1 MSSFRMRHPEEISL
15 VRYLDDDLPARQAGK
30 VASHLESC
38 SQCRAEFEALQSTV
52 ADCARYRQDVLAA
65 MPAPPA
71 EWRDLYRDF
80 SRIDESLAHEPLLVR
95 LARPLVH
102 AGAPRWAT
110 AAVLAMLV
118 VIGVFY
124 QLRQTPSVQAATLLK
139 RAMAVAEAKPR
150 PVHRIRVRTGKLD
163 FTRVIG
169 PQAPLTSAA
178 AGAPMEALANLGVL
192 FNQAHYDWNDPLSAR
207 SFEQWREQQVHTTDE
222 VSTVAA
228 GYRIRTVAREGEIA
242 EAAITF
248 EASDMMPIDERIE
261 FRDNQWV
268 ELTEIAESTT
278 ESGGLTVAPRVEV
291 PVRAAVPP
299 SRPAALAP
307 GPSASISDELQ
318 VLSALHGVEADLGDP
333 IDVSLSGGKVLVTGR
348 AGLLP
353 NRQQKIQTVLAN
365 MPLVEV
371 QFDSLQPAAIPPQA
385 ALSSA
390 GGTATPR
397 PVIQSR
403 VEQQLGGHA
412 EFERFSAQI
421 LDSDEDAMKRVYALH
436 SLAQKFPAGTE
447 SQLNAKD
454 RELLTTLSREHA
466 AVLAQKVSILESL
479 LLPTLS
485 SLGGT
490 AALVHAAPHSAW
502 QPAVEDLFRS
512 STRVDKLV
520 SIMLGMTPSEGSTAS
535 LPTDLLSALKDLQ
548 SNLGD
553 CQRLIGR

>member
-1 MSSFRMRHPEEISL
+1 MNNLWMRHSEEVSL
-15 VRYLDDDLPARQAGK
+15 VRYLDGELPASQARK
-30 VASHLESC
+30 MASHLESC
-38 SQCRAEFEALQSTV
+38 PQCRSEFEALQSTV

-80 SRIDESLAHEPLLVR
+80 SRIDESLAHESLLVR
-95 LARPLVH
+95 LARPLMH
-102 AGAPRWAT
+102 AGAPRWAM

-118 VIGVFY
+118 VGVFY

-139 RAMAVAEAKPR
+139 RAIATAEAKPR
-150 PVHRIRVRTGKLD
+150 LVHRIRVRTGNLD

-169 PQAPLTSAA
+169 SQAPLTSAA
-178 AGAPMEALANLGVL
+178 AGPSLEAAVKIGALFNLAN
-192 FNQAHYDWNDPLSAR
+192 YDWNDPLSAR

-228 GYRIRTVAREGEIA
+228 GYRVRTVTREGEIA
-242 EAAITF
+242 EASITF
-248 EASDMMPIDERIE
+248 EASDLMPVDERIE
-261 FRDNQWV
+261 FRDNEWV

-278 ESGGLTVAPRVEV
+278 ESGGITVAPRVEV
-291 PVRAAVPP
+291 PVRAAEPP
-299 SRPAALAP
+299 SRPAAFAP

-318 VLSALHGVEADLGDP
+318 VLSALHEVEADLGDP
-333 IDVSLSGGKVLVTGR
+333 IEVSLSGGKVLVTGR

-353 NRQQKIQTVLAN
+353 DRQQKIQAALAN
-365 MPLVEV
+365 MPLVEM

-390 GGTATPR
+390 GGSANPR

-403 VEQQLGGHA
+403 VEKQLGGRA
-412 EFERFSAQI
+412 AFDRFSAQI
-421 LDSDEDAMKRVYALH
+421 LESDEDAMKRVYALRA
-436 SLAQKFPAGTE
+436 LAQKFPPDTE
-447 SQLNAKD
+447 SQLTAGE
-454 RELLTTLSREHA
+454 RELLMTLSREHT
-466 AVLAQKVSILESL
+466 AVLSQKVSTLASL

-490 AALVHAAPHSAW
+490 AALVHAAPHAAW

-512 STRVDKLV
+512 SAQVDKLV
-520 SIMLGMTPSEGSTAS
+520 FIMLGMTPSDGSTAS
-535 LPTDLLSALKDLQ
+535 LPTDLLSSLKDLQ
-548 SNLGD
+548 SNLDD
-553 CQRLIGR
+553 CQRLIAAR

>member
-1 MSSFRMRHPEEISL
+1 MNSFWMRHPEEVAL
-15 VRYLDDDLPARQAGK
+15 VRYLDGELPVRQARK
-30 VASHLESC
+30 MASHLESC
-38 SQCRAEFEALQSTV
+38 SQCRTEFEALQSTV

-71 EWRDLYRDF
+71 EWGDLYRDF

-118 VIGVFY
+118 VFGVLY

-139 RAMAVAEAKPR
+139 RAIATAEAKPR
-150 PVHRIRVRTGKLD
+150 LVHRIRVRTGNLD

-178 AGAPMEALANLGVL
+178 ADIGGL
-192 FNQAHYDWNDPLSAR
+192 FNLAHYDWNDPLSAR
-207 SFEQWREQQVHTTDE
+207 SFEQWRDRQIHTTDE

-242 EAAITF
+242 EASITL
-248 EASDMMPIDERIE
+248 EASDLMPVDERIE
-261 FRDNQWV
+261 FRDNEWV

-278 ESGGLTVAPRVEV
+278 ESGGITVAPRVEV
-291 PVRAAVPP
+291 PVRAAEPP
-299 SRPAALAP
+299 SRLAAFAP

-318 VLSALHGVEADLGDP
+318 VLSALHEVEADLGDP
-333 IDVSLSGGKVLVTGR
+333 IEVSLSNGKVLITGR
-348 AGLLP
+348 AGLP
-353 NRQQKIQTVLAN
+353 AGRQRKIQAALAD
-365 MPLVEV
+365 MPMVEM

-390 GGTATPR
+390 AGAATPR

-403 VEQQLGGHA
+403 VEKQLGGRA
-412 EFERFSAQI
+412 EFERFSTQI
-421 LDSDEDAMKRVYALH
+421 LESDEEAMQRVYALRT
-436 SLAQKFPAGTE
+436 LAQKFSTDSE

-454 RELLTTLSREHA
+454 REILTTLSREHA
-466 AVLAQKVSILESL
+466 AVLSQKVSTLESL

-490 AALVHAAPHSAW
+490 AALAQAAPHAAW
-502 QPAVEDLFRS
+502 QAAVEDLFRS

-520 SIMLGMTPSEGSTAS
+520 SIMLGMTPSDGSTAS
-535 LPTDLLSALKDLQ
+535 LPTDLLSAMKDLQ
-548 SNLGD
+548 SNLDD

>member
-1 MSSFRMRHPEEISL
+1 MRHPEETSL
-15 VRYLDDDLPARQAGK
+15 VRYLDGDLPAREAGK

-52 ADCARYRQDVLAA
+52 ADCARYRQEVLDA

-110 AAVLAMLV
+110 AAVLATLV
-118 VIGVFY
+118 VLGVFY
-124 QLRQTPSVQAATLLK
+124 QLRQTPSVQAAALLK
-139 RAMAVAEAKPR
+139 RAIATAEAKPR
-150 PVHRIRVRTGKLD
+150 RVHRIRVRTGNLD
-163 FTRVIG
+163 FTRVVG
-169 PQAPLTSAA
+169 PQAPLTTAA
-178 AGAPMEALANLGVL
+178 AAPSVEALFNL
-192 FNQAHYDWNDPLSAR
+192 AHIDRNDPLSAR

-242 EAAITF
+242 EASITF
-248 EASDMMPIDERIE
+248 EVSDLMPVDERIE
-261 FRDNQWV
+261 LRVNQGV

-278 ESGGLTVAPRVEV
+278 ESGSITVAPRVEV
-291 PVRAAVPP
+291 PVRAAEPP
-299 SRPAALAP
+299 SRPAAFAP

-318 VLSALHGVEADLGDP
+318 VLLALHEVEADLGDP
-333 IDVSLSGGKVLVTGR
+333 IDVSLSNGKVLVTGR
-348 AGLLP
+348 AGLP
-353 NRQQKIQTVLAN
+353 PSRQQKIQAALAN
-365 MPLVEV
+365 MPLVEM

-390 GGTATPR
+390 GGSATPH

-403 VEQQLGGHA
+403 VEKQLGGHA

-421 LDSDEDAMKRVYALH
+421 LESDEEAMKRVYALH
-436 SLAQKFPAGTE
+436 SLAQKFPAASE
-447 SQLNAKD
+447 AQLSAKD

-466 AVLAQKVSILESL
+466 AVLSQKVSTLESL

-490 AALVHAAPHSAW
+490 AALVHAAPHAAW

-512 STRVDKLV
+512 SSRVDKLV
-520 SIMLGMTPSEGSTAS
+520 SVMLGMTPSEGSTSS

-548 SNLGD
+548 SNLDD
-553 CQRLIGR
+553 CQRLIAAR

>member
-15 VRYLDDDLPARQAGK
+15 VRYLDADLPTREAGK

-52 ADCARYRQDVLAA
+52 ADCASYRQDVLAA

-102 AGAPRWAT
+102 AGAPRWAM
-110 AAVLAMLV
+110 AAVMAMLV
-118 VIGVFY
+118 VLGVFY
-124 QLRQTPSVQAATLLK
+124 QLRQAPSVQAAALLK
-139 RAMAVAEAKPR
+139 RAIATAEAKPR
-150 PVHRIRVRTGKLD
+150 LVHRIRVRTGNLD

-169 PQAPLTSAA
+169 PQAPLTPAD
-178 AGAPMEALANLGVL
+178 AGPSVEALFNL
-192 FNQAHYDWNDPLSAR
+192 AHYDWNDPLSAR
-207 SFEQWREQQVHTTDE
+207 SFEQWRDRQIHTTDE

-228 GYRIRTVAREGEIA
+228 GYRIRTIPSEGEIA
-242 EAAITF
+242 EATITL
-248 EASDMMPIDERIE
+248 EASDLMPVDERIE
-261 FRDNQWV
+261 FRDKEWV
-268 ELTEIAESTT
+268 ELTDIAESTT
-278 ESGGLTVAPRVEV
+278 ESVGITVAPRVEV
-291 PVRAAVPP
+291 PVRAAELP
-299 SRPAALAP
+299 SRPAAFAP

-318 VLSALHGVEADLGDP
+318 VLSALHEVEADLGDP
-333 IDVSLSGGKVLVTGR
+333 IEVSLANGKVLVAGR

-353 NRQQKIQTVLAN
+353 GRQKKIQAALAN
-365 MPLVEV
+365 MPLVEM
-371 QFDSLQPAAIPPQA
+371 QFDSLQPAAVPSQD

-390 GGTATPR
+390 GGTANPR

-403 VEQQLGGHA
+403 VEKQLGGRA

-421 LDSDEDAMKRVYALH
+421 LDSAEDAMKRVYALRT
-436 SLAQKFPAGTE
+436 LAQKFPSDTE
-447 SQLNAKD
+447 SQLDAKD
-454 RELLTTLSREHA
+454 RELLTTLSREHT
-466 AVLAQKVSILESL
+466 AVLSQKVSTLENL

-490 AALVHAAPHSAW
+490 AALVHATPHAAW

-512 STRVDKLV
+512 SARVDKLV
-520 SIMLGMTPSEGSTAS
+520 SIMLGMTPSDGSTSS
-535 LPTDLLSALKDLQ
+535 LPTELLSALKDLQ
-548 SNLGD
+548 SNLDD
-553 CQRLIGR
+553 CQRLIAK

>member
-1 MSSFRMRHPEEISL
+1 MNNLWMRHSEEVSL
-15 VRYLDDDLPARQAGK
+15 VRYLDGELPASQARK
-30 VASHLESC
+30 MASHLESC
-38 SQCRAEFEALQSTV
+38 PQCRSEFEALQSTV

-80 SRIDESLAHEPLLVR
+80 SRIDESLAHESLLVR
-95 LARPLVH
+95 LARPLMH
-102 AGAPRWAT
+102 AGAPRWAM

-118 VIGVFY
+118 VGVFY

-139 RAMAVAEAKPR
+139 RAIATAEAKPR
-150 PVHRIRVRTGKLD
+150 LVHRIRVRTGNLD

-169 PQAPLTSAA
+169 SQAPLTSAA
-178 AGAPMEALANLGVL
+178 AGPSLEAAVKIGALFNLAN
-192 FNQAHYDWNDPLSAR
+192 YDWNDPLSAR

-228 GYRIRTVAREGEIA
+228 GYRVRTVTREGEIA
-242 EAAITF
+242 EASITF
-248 EASDMMPIDERIE
+248 EASDLMPVDERIE
-261 FRDNQWV
+261 FRDNEWV

-278 ESGGLTVAPRVEV
+278 ESGGITAAPRVEV
-291 PVRAAVPP
+291 PVRAAELP
-299 SRPAALAP
+299 SRPAAFAP

-318 VLSALHGVEADLGDP
+318 VLSALHEVEADLGDP
-333 IDVSLSGGKVLVTGR
+333 IEVSLANGKVLVSGR

-353 NRQQKIQTVLAN
+353 GRQQKIQAALAN
-365 MPLVEV
+365 MPLVEL

-390 GGTATPR
+390 GGSANPR

-403 VEQQLGGHA
+403 VEKQLGGRTA
-412 EFERFSAQI
+412 FDRFSAQI

-436 SLAQKFPAGTE
+436 TLAQKFPADTE

-466 AVLAQKVSILESL
+466 AVLSQKVSTLESL

-490 AALVHAAPHSAW
+490 AALVHAAPHAAW
-502 QPAVEDLFRS
+502 QSAVEDLFRS
-512 STRVDKLV
+512 STRVDKSV
-520 SIMLGMTPSEGSTAS
+520 SIMLGMTPSDGSTAS

-548 SNLGD
+548 SNLDD
-553 CQRLIGR
+553 CQRLIAK

>member
-15 VRYLDDDLPARQAGK
+15 VRYLDGDLPAREAGK

-80 SRIDESLAHEPLLVR
+80 SRIDESLAHDSLLVR

-110 AAVLAMLV
+110 VAVLATLV

-124 QLRQTPSVQAATLLK
+124 QLRQAPSVQAATLLR
-139 RAMAVAEAKPR
+139 RAMATAEAKPR
-150 PVHRIRVRTGKLD
+150 PVHRIRVRTGNLD
-163 FTRVIG
+163 FTRVVG

-178 AGAPMEALANLGVL
+178 GPSFEALVKIGSL

-207 SFEQWREQQVHTTDE
+207 SFEQWREQQIHTTDE

-228 GYRIRTVAREGEIA
+228 GYRIRTVARDGEIA
-242 EAAITF
+242 EASITF
-248 EASDMMPIDERIE
+248 EASDLMPVDERIE

-268 ELTEIAESTT
+268 ELTDIAESTT
-278 ESGGLTVAPRVEV
+278 ESAGTTVTPRVEV
-291 PVRAAVPP
+291 PVRAAELP
-299 SRPAALAP
+299 SRPAAFAP
-307 GPSASISDELQ
+307 GPSASASDELQ
-318 VLSALHGVEADLGDP
+318 VMSALHEVEADLGDP
-333 IDVSLSGGKVLVTGR
+333 IEVSLSGGKVLVTGR

-353 NRQQKIQTVLAN
+353 ARRQKIQAALAN
-365 MPLVEV
+365 MPLVEM

-390 GGTATPR
+390 SGAATPH

-403 VEQQLGGHA
+403 VEKQLGGQA
-412 EFERFSAQI
+412 AFERFSAQI
-421 LDSDEDAMKRVYALH
+421 LASDEDAMKRVYALRT
-436 SLAQKFPAGTE
+436 LAQKFPAESE

-466 AVLAQKVSILESL
+466 AVLSQKVSTLESL

-490 AALVHAAPHSAW
+490 AALAHAAPHETW

-548 SNLGD
+548 SNLDD
-553 CQRLIGR
+553 CQRLIAR